1 MQQISE
7 THKTVAARHGRSD
20 RGNPHWTGGLAV
32 ALSIRYDQLQ
42 LGTNYTFIEISPLN
56 LAVSFLDCI
65 SCVCLAVRFGKQKL
79 IKVYSKYL
87 RANCK
92 RT

>member
-42 LGTNYTFIEISPLN
+42 LGTNYI
-56 LAVSFLDCI
+56 
-65 SCVCLAVRFGKQKL
+65 
-79 IKVYSKYL
+79 Y
-87 RANCK
+87 
-92 RT
+92 